1 MIQEI
6 FLKRA
11 ANIRKEFLSIQKEA
25 NNYERALNGFVK
37 MIDNTSNNVEDFLER
52 LNSNALSDPE
62 KAKQDLLEIFVNL
75 ENEYNK
81 TSSSIGNVEDKIEHL
96 KKEELTLFRDIKQ
109 RYPELSDSQIKSEIQ
124 DYIHKLKLS

>member
-96 KKEELTLFRDIKQ
+96 KKDELTLFRDIKQ

-124 DYIHKLKLS
+124 DYIQKLKLS

>member
-96 KKEELTLFRDIKQ
+96 KKEELTLFRDIKDILN
-109 RYPELSDSQIKSEIQ
+109 YLT
-124 DYIHKLKLS
+124 LK

>member
-11 ANIRKEFLSIQKEA
+11 ANIRKEFLSIQKDA

-52 LNSNALSDPE
+52 LNSNTLSDPE
-62 KAKQDLLEIFVNL
+62 KAKQDLIEIFVNL

-96 KKEELTLFRDIKQ
+96 KKEEITLFRDIKQ

-124 DYIHKLKLS
+124 DYIQKLKLS

>member
-11 ANIRKEFLSIQKEA
+11 ANIRKEFLSIQKDA

-52 LNSNALSDPE
+52 LNSNTLSDPE
-62 KAKQDLLEIFVNL
+62 KAKQDLIEIFVNL

-96 KKEELTLFRDIKQ
+96 KKEEITLFRDIKQ